1 MHLECDYTNC
11 DSGKD
16 LSTERTGE
24 VKDADNYS
32 SKKDLEIFLEYCRTR
47 DAQFDIYPSQL
58 KRERLFECYEQLK
71 RMAFIHNGKIILV
84 IDENIM
90 KAKLIY
96 WSKCIVLYRGQSAD
110 SKNIFWDFLKDFEII
125 YIEEDAGGIQ
135 ICAEENLFDEIQIK
149 DENITLLKLRQS
161 MGKSGKSEV

>member
-1 MHLECDYTNC
+1 
-11 DSGKD
+11 
-16 LSTERTGE
+16 
-24 VKDADNYS
+24 
-32 SKKDLEIFLEYCRTR
+32 
-47 DAQFDIYPSQL
+47 
-58 KRERLFECYEQLK
+58 
-71 RMAFIHNGKIILV
+71 
-84 IDENIM
+84 M